1 MTLVTEASSSSGR
14 SASVM
19 PGASGSSSR
28 MSSPIAS
35 CTSAS
40 CGQKVR
46 SRMNS
51 VSSPTRGGRL
61 ARWRSR
67 TAGSVTQV
75 GFVAGMGRQPSRSPR
90 IDALRT
96 APYRRDVNGSN
107 PTQRGRH
114 GRALAT
120 ALAAALLCAACGR
133 DGDGDAAQ
141 AGVGGR
147 AASGSVTISGD
158 DREAGDLTW
167 SRPRVELDPEAADE
181 AQEQAGAALEEGR
194 LYDDDES
201 AIPLFLALLDR
212 DADDPGAKA
221 GLERARQ
228 RLLAMGDEALA
239 DAGEDFVAL
248 REARRVAAVA
258 RAVWPGDGEVE
269 AYLQRVDLADQLWQ

>member
-1 MTLVTEASSSSGR
+1 
-14 SASVM
+14 
-19 PGASGSSSR
+19 
-28 MSSPIAS
+28 
-35 CTSAS
+35 
-40 CGQKVR
+40 
-46 SRMNS
+46 
-51 VSSPTRGGRL
+51 
-61 ARWRSR
+61 
-67 TAGSVTQV
+67 SVTQV

-107 PTQRGRH
+107 PTQHGRH
-114 GRALAT
+114 GRALAI

-141 AGVGGR
+141 ADAEGHV
-147 AASGSVTISGD
+147 ASGSVAISGD
-158 DREAGDLTW
+158 DSEAGDLSW
-167 SRPRVELDPEAADE
+167 SRPRVELDAEAADE

-212 DADDPGAKA
+212 DADDAGAKA

-269 AYLQRVDLADQLWQ
+269 AYLQRVDLADQLWQLNRAAEDDIEAGNYGVSGGGALEKLRRALELSPGQPRAMQNMAAVESALIRRAEVAAE